1 MPPKKKA
8 VARKKTGAKLGALHI
23 VAPGRTPTHKKVKA
37 PSGKSA
43 FLWAEGQQE
52 SGGNYKA
59 VNSSSGALGRWQVMP
74 ANLPEWLRESGLPD
88 MTPEQYLNDPK
99 AQDKLALTILG
110 GDYDKYGAR
119 GAASVWYSGQPNW
132 KATYGNPPVYVYVDD
147 VIGLIQRYTG
157 QIVTTGS
164 LNISNTG
171 GEAAYGFGA
180 IPKPGKDDWSGHVVK
195 AKTHAINVSNAA
207 HNHSTN
213 LNKLTLKRKG
223 SP

>member
-1 MPPKKKA
+1 MATKKDDA
-8 VARKKTGAKLGALHI
+8 TKKNTGKKLGALHI

-52 SGGNYKA
+52 SGGNYHA

-74 ANLPEWLRESGLPD
+74 ANLPEWLRESGLPA
-88 MTPEQYLNDPK
+88 MSPEQYLNDPK

-110 GDYDKYGAR
+110 GDYDRYGAR
-119 GAASVWYSGQPNW
+119 GAAAVWYSGQPDW
-132 KATYGNPPVYVYVDD
+132 KATYGDPPVYVYVDD

-180 IPKPGKDDWSGHVVK
+180 VPKPGKDDWSGDVRT
-195 AKTHAINVSNAA
+195 ARNHAVNIANAS
-207 HNHSTN
+207 HNHATV
-213 LNKLTLKRKG
+213 LNKLAIKK
-223 SP
+223 